1 MLSTIDFA
9 NKSVVLR
16 TDYNVPICKDEGVI
30 RSTKRIDSSLATIN
44 LILKGDP
51 RKLII
56 ISHLG
61 RPSKKDC
68 LENNLSLAPVRDYL
82 ETILNKPVCFRTLEQ
97 ELDKNSRGEDNE
109 NRGSIVLLENIR
121 YYREETENILS
132 TTSFRKKLT
141 SLGDVFVNDAFGC
154 CHRSHSSIVG
164 IDTPEKCHGLLI
176 EKEVAN
182 LQDVFSK
189 SGNKTVILGGSKVSD
204 KIGLIN
210 NLIPKV
216 DQILI
221 GGGMAF
227 TFWKFFGYPI
237 GNSLLDLEGLE
248 KIKKIL
254 DLAVKHNTVV
264 YLPVDV
270 VCNKTFSNQGEQL
283 VCHKE
288 EGVREGYMG
297 LDIGPETR
305 EEFSQVV
312 KGSDIVIWNGP
323 LGVFEFENFSKG
335 SLEVMNSLADNKGV
349 KIIGGG
355 DTASC
360 CEQFGLA
367 DRMTHISTGG
377 GASLELL
384 EGKRLPGLRL
394 R

>member
-1 MLSTIDFA
+1 M
-9 NKSVVLR
+9 
-16 TDYNVPICKDEGVI
+16 
-30 RSTKRIDSSLATIN
+30 
-44 LILKGDP
+44 
-51 RKLII
+51 
-56 ISHLG
+56 
-61 RPSKKDC
+61 
-68 LENNLSLAPVRDYL
+68 
-82 ETILNKPVCFRTLEQ
+82 
-97 ELDKNSRGEDNE
+97 
-109 NRGSIVLLENIR
+109 
-121 YYREETENILS
+121 
-132 TTSFRKKLT
+132 
-141 SLGDVFVNDAFGC
+141 
-154 CHRSHSSIVG
+154 
-164 IDTPEKCHGLLI
+164 
-176 EKEVAN
+176 
-182 LQDVFSK
+182 
-189 SGNKTVILGGSKVSD
+189 
-204 KIGLIN
+204 
-210 NLIPKV
+210 
-216 DQILI
+216 
-221 GGGMAF
+221 
-227 TFWKFFGYPI
+227 
-237 GNSLLDLEGLE
+237 
-248 KIKKIL
+248 
-254 DLAVKHNTVV
+254 V

-270 VCNKTFSNQGEQL
+270 VCNTTFSNQGEQL

-335 SLEVMNSLADNKGV
+335 SLEVMNSLASNKGV